1 MKNTSVY
8 YEDYRK
14 YLKEAFEKRVA
25 RNPSYSQRAFARDLG
40 LAISTLTELMKGKY
54 GLSSERALD
63 VGQRLSL
70 SEAQCQHFA
79 DLFTMKFARSDVA
92 KKKAKAA
99 VQKRLSQVAQ
109 EIQDD
114 AFLTI
119 SEWHHLALLELLEI
133 EAHSFESSHILA
145 ARLGISKDEA
155 HASLQ
160 RLERL
165 DLIFEKEGRLVPTGD
180 VTSVGDGKASEAV
193 RRFHA
198 QILEKAHK
206 ALALYSIEEREMSS
220 TVFSI
225 NRKDLPSAKK
235 YLQNFRRDFATRF
248 SKSSNLN
255 DVFCL
260 SVQFFSVLE
269 KESVKD

>member
-1 MKNTSVY
+1 MKNNTVY

-14 YLKEAFEKRVA
+14 YLREAFEKRVA

-54 GLSSERALD
+54 GLSAARALD

-70 SEAQCQHFA
+70 SEAQCRHFA
-79 DLFTMKFARSDVA
+79 DLLTMKFARSDSA
-92 KKKAKAA
+92 KKKAKSA
-99 VQKRLSQVAQ
+99 VHKRLSVLAQ

-119 SEWHHLALLELLEI
+119 SEWHHLAILELLEI
-133 EAHSFESSHILA
+133 ENYSYTSTAQLS
-145 ARLGISKDEA
+145 ARLGIATDEVQI
-155 HASLQ
+155 SLE

-165 DLIFEKEGRLVPTGD
+165 ELITEKDGRLLPTGD
-180 VTSVGDGKASEAV
+180 FTSVGDGRASEAV
-193 RRFHA
+193 RRFHS
-198 QILEKAHK
+198 QILEKAQK
-206 ALALYSIEEREMSS
+206 ALEAHTVDEREVSS

-225 NRKDLPSAKK
+225 SRKDLPAAKK

-248 SKSSNLN
+248 AKSNSLD

-260 SVQFFSVLE
+260 SIQLFSLLE
-269 KESVKD
+269 KESNKR